1 MDTDRRAVLNLA
13 PLMESIKAKGGK
25 TSPPIPRYP
34 LPPLQGGA
42 FRGYRFEW
50 PSQIEHACDC
60 DYHEDKTRLEAEA
73 EAVAAVLG
81 RFYGLKTEAH
91 RDYILAWGG
100 RAEGLERSLS
110 RIAAAVKQVTQ
121 RLDL

>member
-1 MDTDRRAVLNLA
+1 M
-13 PLMESIKAKGGK
+13 
-25 TSPPIPRYP
+25 
-34 LPPLQGGA
+34 
-42 FRGYRFEW
+42 
-50 PSQIEHACDC
+50 
-60 DYHEDKTRLEAEA
+60 
-73 EAVAAVLG
+73 AAVLG